1 MRALVRDLD
10 DEDPAVR
17 LDAVQRLR
25 PLARRVDAARPPTGP
40 HGRRVRPLKSQ
51 GLVPHLVKAAGD
63 KVEANR
69 LAALHALADTLDP
82 AAVAALRA
90 ALKDDTDAVRLL
102 AACLLT
108 EYEDSSGLAEMKR
121 ALTRFRE
128 KPKAARPFEVER
140 LLASFQRLT
149 GKSFG
154 DIPLYRSP
162 ELASDGRTAAATEK
176 KFRELLD
183 AWAAWWAW
191 EPGKSG
197 RRFGDSP
204 PRVARR
210 SYRDSTL
217 HPRVT
222 GRMTERP
229 LHSPSLRR
237 VEVGPLLLTSPRF
250 GGAPGCLSNHSQAF
264 RWASSRSAGV
274 PNHPTSV
281 YGHVS
286 VPPHCAITLTTW
298 NRKTRRS
305 CPRRA
310 RLMLAA
316 TSRTWTS

>member
-1 MRALVRDLD
+1 VPTRLFTRLPALVALAAALPTPAVAAPAQGPADSPFPPDVRAMVRQLD
-10 DEDPAVR
+10 DKDPAAR

-25 PLARRVDAARPPTGP
+25 PLARRVDAPGP
-40 HGRRVRPLKSQ
+40 QRVRVGGEFAPEIA

-90 ALKDDTDAVRLL
+90 ALKDDSDAVRLL

-108 EYEDSSGLAEMKR
+108 ESQDAAGLAEMKG
-121 ALTRFRE
+121 ALARFRA

-162 ELASDGRTAAATEK
+162 ELASDGRTAAASEK

-191 EPGKSG
+191 EPGK
-197 RRFGDSP
+197 
-204 PRVARR
+204 
-210 SYRDSTL
+210 
-217 HPRVT
+217 
-222 GRMTERP
+222 
-229 LHSPSLRR
+229 
-237 VEVGPLLLTSPRF
+237 
-250 GGAPGCLSNHSQAF
+250 
-264 RWASSRSAGV
+264 
-274 PNHPTSV
+274 
-281 YGHVS
+281 
-286 VPPHCAITLTTW
+286 
-298 NRKTRRS
+298 
-305 CPRRA
+305 
-310 RLMLAA
+310 
-316 TSRTWTS
+316 